1 MTLEDAVEHARVH
14 NPALTGAYERWKAA
28 ENVEGEIGW
37 VPDPVLALGYKR
49 GGWMPDESMRMLM
62 VDQRIPFPT
71 KTSGRKSKAELMAS
85 AEQARYGSQARK
97 TVKAVKV
104 AYIDLLL
111 VDATIDIYEEDLEDA
126 LAVMES
132 AKQRYETGAAPYHDL
147 SSSRV
152 DALLT
157 ENDLKTLRDGD
168 RVKAAAALKAVLGMA
183 EHEAL
188 GEMSVPEVPIMDVKL
203 ESLEVFD
210 VSLSPELDEQRYMM
224 ESVGEDLSLARQR
237 YIPDLKLRYWT
248 ERKES
253 GMGEISTDGFMVFF
267 NVPLWFWNTEAAK
280 DVRSHRHVAAE
291 SMLRAQSDV
300 VARDLETAVA
310 AFASTRN
317 RLDLVENRIIPEAE
331 VSYVSAVTA
340 YENGTIELV
349 SLAGAKDVLR
359 NAKLSRVRLWAKAA
373 KELAEIER
381 LTGLS
386 FY

>member
-1 MTLEDAVEHARVH
+1 
-14 NPALTGAYERWKAA
+14 
-28 ENVEGEIGW
+28 
-37 VPDPVLALGYKR
+37 
-49 GGWMPDESMRMLM
+49 
-62 VDQRIPFPT
+62 
-71 KTSGRKSKAELMAS
+71 
-85 AEQARYGSQARK
+85 
-97 TVKAVKV
+97 
-104 AYIDLLL
+104 
-111 VDATIDIYEEDLEDA
+111 
-126 LAVMES
+126 
-132 AKQRYETGAAPYHDL
+132 
-147 SSSRV
+147 
-152 DALLT
+152 
-157 ENDLKTLRDGD
+157 
-168 RVKAAAALKAVLGMA
+168 
-183 EHEAL
+183 
-188 GEMSVPEVPIMDVKL
+188 
-203 ESLEVFD
+203 
-210 VSLSPELDEQRYMM
+210 
-224 ESVGEDLSLARQR
+224 
-237 YIPDLKLRYWT
+237 
-248 ERKES
+248 
-253 GMGEISTDGFMVFF
+253 MGEISTDGFMVFF

-300 VARDLETAVA
+300 VARDIETAVA